1 MKKLLV
7 LAASS
12 FLFANAGM
20 AATTDMV
27 STHRM
32 DRYQAGTHQFYA
44 WCSDHDRVLIQ
55 PGASAA
61 QAGATLALLPQAAG
75 CRLHWQGRINS

>member
-1 MKKLLV
+1 MKKLFV
-7 LAASS
+7 FAAST

-27 STHRM
+27 SSHRM

-44 WCSDHDRVLIQ
+44 WCSDQDRVLTQ
-55 PGASAA
+55 QGTSAA
-61 QAGATLALLPQAAG
+61 QAGNALAAMPQAAG